1 MTRTRNG
8 YLAANDL
15 LHEGNPRVVETRQQ
29 LRLPENHL
37 DLVLLVV
44 TAREKENAVVD
55 RLQID
60 DLRRVHGPR
69 AALATQTHLPEG
81 SLPQD
86 SFQCVLFL
94 DPVESVRKE
103 RSLKSLLGDKGVCYP
118 KGNRR
123 VLEDVGM

>member
-1 MTRTRNG
+1 MIPASER

-15 LHEGNPRVVETRQQ
+15 LHEGNSWMVETCKQ
-29 LRLPENHL
+29 LRFSENHL
-37 DLVLLVV
+37 DFVLLVV

-69 AALATQTHLPEG
+69 AALATQTHLAEG
-81 SLPQD
+81 TLAQD

-94 DPVESVRKE
+94 DPVESVRDEVNEDYSWEMKE
-103 RSLKSLLGDKGVCYP
+103 SAI
-118 KGNRR
+118 RR
-123 VLEDVGM
+123 GIAGSWKM